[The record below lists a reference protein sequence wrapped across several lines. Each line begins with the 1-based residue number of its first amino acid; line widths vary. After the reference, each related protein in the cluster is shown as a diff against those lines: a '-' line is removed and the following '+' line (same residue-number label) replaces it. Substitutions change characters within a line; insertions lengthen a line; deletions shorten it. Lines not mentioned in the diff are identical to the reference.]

1 MPDLKEQ
8 LYPSWPAQ
16 VVAHPMVISSNE
28 DKFRYL
34 QVLTLLIDA
43 DDVIL
48 DEEIEYLRRMV
59 QIFGLEN
66 GTLGKL
72 IKFVQLPETDEMRKT
87 MATFYDKRGYSLMM
101 DLIFVAWS
109 DEEFHPKE
117 REFILHCS
125 DLLGISMDKLH
136 VMLQMVEA
144 IRKEDVE
151 RLNELVD
158 EFNEVKGDPEQLRF
172 FWSNLIT

>member
-1 MPDLKEQ
+1 MA
-8 LYPSWPAQ
+8 AQ
-16 VVAHPMVISSNE
+16 VVAHPMVTSSDE

-72 IKFVQLPETDEMRKT
+72 IKFVQLLKPMKCVKPWPRFMTNVVIADDGPD
-87 MATFYDKRGYSLMM
+87 FCSL
-101 DLIFVAWS
+101 V
-109 DEEFHPKE
+109 
-117 REFILHCS
+117 
-125 DLLGISMDKLH
+125 
-136 VMLQMVEA
+136 
-144 IRKEDVE
+144 
-151 RLNELVD
+151 
-158 EFNEVKGDPEQLRF
+158 
-172 FWSNLIT
+172 

>member
-1 MPDLKEQ
+1 MACTGCGTP
-8 LYPSWPAQ
+8 YGT
-16 VVAHPMVISSNE
+16 SSDE
-28 DKFRYL
+28 DKFRFL

-43 DDVIL
+43 DDVIP
-48 DEEIEYLRRMV
+48 MKKSNT
-59 QIFGLEN
+59 FGEWSKSSVEN

-117 REFILHCS
+117 RNSSSTAVTF
-125 DLLGISMDKLH
+125 
-136 VMLQMVEA
+136 
-144 IRKEDVE
+144 
-151 RLNELVD
+151 
-158 EFNEVKGDPEQLRF
+158 
-172 FWSNLIT
+172 

>member
-1 MPDLKEQ
+1 M
-8 LYPSWPAQ
+8 
-16 VVAHPMVISSNE
+16 
-28 DKFRYL
+28 
-34 QVLTLLIDA
+34 LIDA

-109 DEEFHPKE
+109 DEEFQPKE

-158 EFNEVKGDPEQLRF
+158 EFNEVKGDPEQLSF

>member
-16 VVAHPMVISSNE
+16 VVAHPMVSSPDE
-28 DKFRYL
+28 DKYHYL

-66 GTLGKL
+66 GTVGKL
-72 IKFVQLPETDEMRKT
+72 IKFVQLPETDEMRKIFIICLGKFPLS
-87 MATFYDKRGYSLMM
+87 MNVLNYEKFYYFTTITISFIYS
-101 DLIFVAWS
+101 IF
-109 DEEFHPKE
+109 
-117 REFILHCS
+117 FILLW
-125 DLLGISMDKLH
+125 D
-136 VMLQMVEA
+136 
-144 IRKEDVE
+144 
-151 RLNELVD
+151 
-158 EFNEVKGDPEQLRF
+158 
-172 FWSNLIT
+172 

>member
-1 MPDLKEQ
+1 
-8 LYPSWPAQ
+8 
-16 VVAHPMVISSNE
+16 MVTSSDE

-109 DEEFHPKE
+109 AEEFHP
-117 REFILHCS
+117 RNANTSSTAVTF
-125 DLLGISMDKLH
+125 
-136 VMLQMVEA
+136 
-144 IRKEDVE
+144 
-151 RLNELVD
+151 
-158 EFNEVKGDPEQLRF
+158 
-172 FWSNLIT
+172 

>member
-1 MPDLKEQ
+1 MSDLKEQ

-16 VVAHPMVISSNE
+16 VVNHPMIDSSDE
-28 DKFRYL
+28 DKYRYL

-59 QIFGLEN
+59 QIFELEN

-72 IKFVQLPETDEMRKT
+72 IKFVQLPDTDEMRKT
-87 MATFYDKRGYSLMM
+87 MSTFYDNRGYALMM

-117 REFILHCS
+117 REFILNCS
-125 DLLGISMDKLH
+125 DLLGITMDKLH
-136 VMLQMVEA
+136 VMLQMVES
-144 IRKEDVE
+144 IRQKDVD
-151 RLNELVD
+151 RLNVLIE
-158 EFNEVKGDPEQLRF
+158 EFREVKGIPEMLRF
-172 FWSNLIT
+172 YWSNLVA

>member
-1 MPDLKEQ
+1 MT
-8 LYPSWPAQ
+8 
-16 VVAHPMVISSNE
+16 NE
-28 DKFRYL
+28 
-34 QVLTLLIDA
+34 
-43 DDVIL
+43 
-48 DEEIEYLRRMV
+48 
-59 QIFGLEN
+59 
-66 GTLGKL
+66 
-72 IKFVQLPETDEMRKT
+72 
-87 MATFYDKRGYSLMM
+87 
-101 DLIFVAWS
+101 AWS

>member
-16 VVAHPMVISSNE
+16 VVAHPMVTSSDE

-117 REFILHCS
+117 RELILHCS

>member
-1 MPDLKEQ
+1 MKCVKP
-8 LYPSWPAQ
+8 W
-16 VVAHPMVISSNE
+16 
-28 DKFRYL
+28 
-34 QVLTLLIDA
+34 
-43 DDVIL
+43 
-48 DEEIEYLRRMV
+48 LRFMT
-59 QIFGLEN
+59 N
-66 GTLGKL
+66 
-72 IKFVQLPETDEMRKT
+72 
-87 MATFYDKRGYSLMM
+87 GYSLMM

-158 EFNEVKGDPEQLRF
+158 EFNEVKGDPEKLRF